1 MIRTHPRV
9 FAFLNLLPILQYSY
23 TYSMKVFF
31 TLFCLLSLNASANEL
46 FAKADVAAGKG
57 LHEKNCISC
66 HASSYGGD
74 GSAIY
79 TREYRKVNTSKG
91 LVAQVRNCNTNLG
104 LKWFEDEELN
114 VAAHLNQT
122 YYKFEK

>member
-1 MIRTHPRV
+1 MLKT
-9 FAFLNLLPILQYSY
+9 LL
-23 TYSMKVFF
+23 
-31 TLFCLLSLNASANEL
+31 TLFCLASLNASANAL

-57 LHEKNCISC
+57 LHEKNCTSC

-91 LVAQVRNCNTNLG
+91 LVAQVRACNTNLG

-114 VAAHLNQT
+114 TAAYLNQT

>member
-1 MIRTHPRV
+1 MAKI
-9 FAFLNLLPILQYSY
+9 I
-23 TYSMKVFF
+23 F
-31 TLFCLLSLNASANEL
+31 TWLCLLSASFSLSANANEL
-46 FAKADVAAGKG
+46 FAKADANAGKA
-57 LHEKNCISC
+57 LADKNCVSC

-74 GSAIY
+74 GSGIY

>member
-1 MIRTHPRV
+1 MLKI
-9 FAFLNLLPILQYSY
+9 LL
-23 TYSMKVFF
+23 
-31 TLFCLLSLNASANEL
+31 TLLCIFSLNVSANAL
-46 FAKADVAAGKG
+46 FDKADATAGKA
-57 LHEKNCISC
+57 LHEKNCTSC

-79 TREYRKVNTSKG
+79 SREYRKVNTSKG
-91 LVAQVRNCNTNLG
+91 LVAQVRACNTNLG

-114 VAAHLNQT
+114 TAAYLNQT

>member
-1 MIRTHPRV
+1 MNKLIV
-9 FAFLNLLPILQYSY
+9 FLIGFTALNVITSI
-23 TYSMKVFF
+23 
-31 TLFCLLSLNASANEL
+31 ASANEL
-46 FAKADVAAGKG
+46 FAKADLPAGKA
-57 LHEKNCISC
+57 LHEKNCIAC

-79 TREYRKVNTSKG
+79 TRDFAKVTSAKG
-91 LVAQVRNCNTNLG
+91 LITQVRNCNTNLG

>member
-1 MIRTHPRV
+1 MK
-9 FAFLNLLPILQYSY
+9 IL
-23 TYSMKVFF
+23 F
-31 TLFCLLSLNASANEL
+31 TIFCLASLNASANEL
-46 FAKADVAAGKG
+46 FAKADVTAGKT
-57 LHEKNCISC
+57 LHEKNCTSC
-66 HASSYGGD
+66 HASSYGAD

-114 VAAHLNQT
+114 TAAYLNQT
-122 YYKFEK
+122 YYKFDK